1 MDKLDA
7 QRRSENMRRIRSKN
21 TKPEVL
27 LRSLLHKQGYRF
39 RIHRRDL
46 PGNPDIVF
54 PSRRK
59 AIFVHGCFW
68 HQHPGCREGRL
79 PGTRQEY
86 WRPKLD
92 KNTVRD
98 ASSILALRKL
108 GWEVAVVWECELESA
123 TTVLHK
129 VQDFLSGKGSS
140 A

>member
-7 QRRSENMRRIRSKN
+7 RRRSDNMRRIRSKN
-21 TKPEVL
+21 TKPEVM

-123 TTVLHK
+123 TTVLRK